1 MQKKRIFILLQFF
14 MVLQLYSLNSPVLH
28 CVSVNTNGKI
38 SLDWL
43 APTDVNGF
51 NSYHIFRSN
60 SALGPFIKIDSI
72 NNINQLNYNDLNV
85 NATIQTYYYYIIC
98 KSNQNTL
105 SQPSDTLQSILL
117 TVTNTG
123 TGIASLNW
131 NPIRIPLL
139 SSSSNK
145 YLIFRK
151 NGSLNLWTKIDSTLN
166 LNYNDTINVCH
177 DTVYYRVEIE
187 DFSGCKSVSSIDKK
201 LFEDVIAPISNGID
215 TVSVDIVTGKV
226 KIGWQP
232 SPSNDVMGY
241 IICHGSP
248 CIALDTVWGK
258 LSSSYTDVLFDPCNS
273 AQGYRIAAFDT
284 CFNTS
289 LFSNI
294 HNTIHLTSN
303 YSKCE
308 NKITLNW
315 TPYINMNPTI
325 NGYKVLMSK
334 NGNPYNTIATLS
346 NNSLNYS
353 IDNLDDSTTYCF
365 YIQAFETTTNK
376 TSSSCIKCYSIIKS
390 LNPTVLY
397 IRSVSVTG
405 ENQIEV
411 KIYTDPTNYIQG
423 YQLLRSTNSSGVY
436 SQIATIPFTNLA
448 NFSYNDFKV
457 NTSSNVYYYKT
468 TSIDSCGNT
477 GITSNTAHS
486 ILLQGKTYDS
496 YTNELN
502 WSDYGDWAGNIDGY
516 YVYRAVNGI
525 FNTNPIALI
534 SSSIPGAVYQYLD
547 DVKDFISGN
556 GKFNYFIQAK
566 EQSNSIYNFV
576 EQSNS
581 NIIEIVQQPE
591 MYIPNAFSPEGIN
604 KIFKPVAIFL
614 SNENYFFQI
623 YNRFGQMIFET
634 NNPEVGWD
642 GKYLNEFVKQGVYF
656 YLLHYSLPNHT
667 IIQKK
672 GSVTVIL

>member
-1 MQKKRIFILLQFF
+1 MLKKQIFILFQFF
-14 MVLQLYSLNSPVLH
+14 IGLQLYALNSPVLH
-28 CVSVNTNGKI
+28 CISVNNNGSI
-38 SLDWL
+38 SLNWVI
-43 APTDVNGF
+43 PSDVSGF
-51 NSYHIFRSN
+51 NSYHIYRSN
-60 SALGPFIKIDSI
+60 SSSGPFIKIDSI
-72 NNINQLNYNDLNV
+72 SNLNQLTYNDININANL
-85 NATIQTYYYYIIC
+85 QTYYYYISS
-98 KSNQNTL
+98 KSNQNIF

-145 YLIFRK
+145 YILFRK
-151 NGSLNLWTKIDSTLN
+151 NGSFNLWSKIDSTFL
-166 LNYNDTINVCH
+166 LNYSDTINVCH

-187 DFSGCKSVSSIDKK
+187 DLSGCKSVSSVDKK
-201 LFEDVIAPISNGID
+201 LFEDVIAPVTNGID

-241 IICHGSP
+241 IICHGTP

-258 LSSSYTDVLFDPCNS
+258 LSSSYTDILFNPCNS
-273 AQGYRIAAFDT
+273 AQGYRIAVFDT

-294 HNTIHLTSN
+294 HNTIYLTSI

-334 NGNPYNTIATLS
+334 NGSPYNAIATLS
-346 NNSLNYS
+346 NSSLSYVV
-353 IDNLDDSTTYCF
+353 DNLDDSTNYCF
-365 YIQAFETTTNK
+365 YIQAFETSTNK

-411 KIYTDPTNYIQG
+411 KILTDPTHFIQG
-423 YQLLRSTNSSGVY
+423 YHLFRSENSSGVY
-436 SQIATIPFTNLA
+436 SQIAAIPYTNLA
-448 NFSYNDFKV
+448 DFSFNDFKV
-457 NTSSNVYYYKT
+457 NTSLNSYNYKI
-468 TSIDSCGNT
+468 TSIDSCGNI

-502 WSDYGDWAGNIDGY
+502 WSDYGDWAGDVEGY

-525 FNTNPIALI
+525 FNSNPIAVI
-534 SSSIPGAVYQYLD
+534 APSVPGAFYQYLD

-556 GKFNYFIQAK
+556 GKFSYFVQAK
-566 EQSNSIYNFV
+566 EQVNTTYNFV

-581 NIIEIVQQPE
+581 NIIEIVQKPD
-591 MYIPNAFSPEGIN
+591 MYIPNAFSPEGVN
-604 KIFKPVAIFL
+604 KIFKPVAVFL
-614 SNENYFFQI
+614 SNENYIFQI

-634 NNPEVGWD
+634 NNPDVGWD
-642 GKYLNEFVKQGVYF
+642 GKYLNENVKQGVYF
-656 YLLHYSLPNHT
+656 YLLRYSLPNQT
-667 IIQKK
+667 IIQRK

>member
-28 CVSVNTNGKI
+28 CISVNTNGKI

-215 TVSVDIVTGKV
+215 TVSVNIVTGKV

-376 TSSSCIKCYSIIKS
+376 MC
-390 LNPTVLY
+390 L
-397 IRSVSVTG
+397 
-405 ENQIEV
+405 
-411 KIYTDPTNYIQG
+411 
-423 YQLLRSTNSSGVY
+423 
-436 SQIATIPFTNLA
+436 
-448 NFSYNDFKV
+448 
-457 NTSSNVYYYKT
+457 
-468 TSIDSCGNT
+468 
-477 GITSNTAHS
+477 
-486 ILLQGKTYDS
+486 
-496 YTNELN
+496 
-502 WSDYGDWAGNIDGY
+502 
-516 YVYRAVNGI
+516 
-525 FNTNPIALI
+525 
-534 SSSIPGAVYQYLD
+534 
-547 DVKDFISGN
+547 
-556 GKFNYFIQAK
+556 
-566 EQSNSIYNFV
+566 
-576 EQSNS
+576 
-581 NIIEIVQQPE
+581 
-591 MYIPNAFSPEGIN
+591 
-604 KIFKPVAIFL
+604 
-614 SNENYFFQI
+614 
-623 YNRFGQMIFET
+623 
-634 NNPEVGWD
+634 
-642 GKYLNEFVKQGVYF
+642 
-656 YLLHYSLPNHT
+656 
-667 IIQKK
+667 
-672 GSVTVIL
+672 